1 MNENIPP
8 VDELDDLSEEAGKKQ
23 VEESATVAETASG
36 QRLDQAAAE
45 LFSSYSRSKLQAWIK
60 SGELTVN
67 GAKAKTRDK
76 MLGGELLE
84 LKAELQE
91 QGSWQP
97 EAIDLDIVYEDS
109 DILVLNKPMGLVVHP
124 AAGNHT
130 GTLLNALLHHCPD
143 LIHVPRAGIVHR
155 LDKDTTGLMVVAK
168 TLEAHTDLVAQLQ
181 ERSVSREYEAISQGV
196 MTGGGMVEANIG
208 RHPKQRTKMAVLNFG
223 GKEAITHYRVIQRF
237 DAYTHIRL
245 KLETGRTHQI
255 RVHMAHIGY
264 PLVGDSAYAG
274 RFKIPK
280 GLDKELIEKLRGFPR
295 QALHA
300 AQLGLIHP
308 SSGEYMEWDAE
319 LPADMVDL
327 LADLKASKTGIER
340 L

>member
-8 VDELDDLSEEAGKKQ
+8 LEDIEDLGEESGVKK
-23 VEESATVAETASG
+23 VEESAVVPETASG
-36 QRLDQAAAE
+36 HRLDQVAAE
-45 LFSSYSRSKLQAWIK
+45 LFSSFSRSKLQAWIK

-67 GAKAKTRDK
+67 GSKAKTRDK
-76 MLGGELLE
+76 MLGGEQLE
-84 LKAELQE
+84 LQAELQE

-97 EAIDLDIVYEDS
+97 EAIDLDIVYED
-109 DILVLNKPMGLVVHP
+109 DAILVLNKPMGLVVHP

-130 GTLLNALLHHCPD
+130 GTLLNALLHHSPD

-181 ERSVSREYEAISQGV
+181 ERSVSREYEAIAQGV

-208 RHPKQRTKMAVLNFG
+208 RHPKQRTKMAVSNFG

-280 GLDKELIEKLRGFPR
+280 GLDKSLIEKLRGFPR

-300 AQLGLIHP
+300 AQLGLVHP
-308 SSGEYMEWDAE
+308 LSGEYMEWEAE
-319 LPADMVDL
+319 LPSDMVDL
-327 LADLKASKTGIER
+327 LADLKDAQGPAYI
-340 L
+340 